1 MPSLTEI
8 YAFVRRTS
16 GIRKQDLQP
25 THDLER
31 DLGITGDDFFELAE
45 DFSKEFNVNMTTY
58 RWYFH
63 HAEEVTFNPGALVF
77 KPPYRLVSHIPV
89 TPALLLQAAKLGS
102 WPVEYPEHKLPQRR
116 YDLLFN
122 YGLIAAIG
130 VLLGVLSWHGE

>member
-1 MPSLTEI
+1 MPSLIEI

-16 GIRKQDLQP
+16 GTCEQDLEQ

-45 DFSKEFNVNMTTY
+45 AFSKEFNANMASY

-77 KPPYRLVSHIPV
+77 KPPYRLVSHIPI
-89 TPALLLQAAKLGS
+89 TPALLLQAANLGS
-102 WPVEYPEHKLPQRR
+102 WPVKYPQHKLPERR

-130 VLLGVLSWHGE
+130 VILGLFSWYGK